1 MKHIPSL
8 RRWRATYWR
17 AGKVLFVH
25 ETAAPTRL
33 FARWNA
39 RDAFLA
45 AFNPLRDGLADKVTV
60 ALIRHQKGVKK

>member
-1 MKHIPSL
+1 MSRAVPPV

-25 ETAAPTRL
+25 ETAAPTKL

-39 RDAFLA
+39 QDAFLQV
-45 AFNPLRDGLADKVTV
+45 LETGMADKVTIAV
-60 ALIRHQKGVKK
+60 IRQRKPRSK

>member
-1 MKHIPSL
+1 MKHIPPV

-39 RDAFLA
+39 RDAFIA
-45 AFNPLRDGLADKVTV
+45 AAGPLVDGLADKVTIG
-60 ALIRHQKGVKK
+60 LIRTRKGVK